1 MSSFSDQV
9 LDLIATRH
17 SKRAYLTQTVP
28 RSLVE
33 TVLTAAANAP
43 SSKNTQPW
51 GVTVITG
58 TTLTELSQAMCEKF
72 DQGITESPDYLYMP
86 EPWPPG
92 FKERARDVGYRLFE
106 LKGIER
112 HNREQ
117 RLAHDRENFVF
128 FGAPLL
134 LIFHLHRSAER
145 GMFLDMGMFM
155 ENVMLG
161 LLAHGVAS
169 CPQFSLTSYS
179 QTIREQ
185 LHLGEDRLVVA
196 GLAAGY
202 PDPTAPVNTF
212 IPERLPLNEFTRWYD

>member
-1 MSSFSDQV
+1 MSSFPDQV
-9 LDLIATRH
+9 LALIASRH
-17 SKRAYLTQTVP
+17 SKRAYLNQPVP
-28 RSLVE
+28 RSLLE
-33 TVLTAAANAP
+33 DVLTAAANAP

-51 GVTVITG
+51 GVAVLTG
-58 TTLTELSQAMCEKF
+58 TTLHELSQAMCAKF
-72 DQGITESPDYLYMP
+72 DQGIVESPDYVYMP
-86 EPWPPG
+86 DPWPPG
-92 FKERARDVGYRLFE
+92 FKERAREVGYRLFE

-112 HNREQ
+112 HDREQ
-117 RLAHDRENFVF
+117 RQAHDRENFVF

-134 LIFHLHRSAER
+134 LIFHLHRTAEC

-185 LHLGEDRLVVA
+185 LDLGEDRLVVA
-196 GLAAGY
+196 GLAVGY
-202 PDPTAPVNTF
+202 PDPTALVNTF
-212 IPERLPLNEFTRWYD
+212 IPQRLPLKEYTRWYD